1 MRSLI
6 ITILFLNSIA
16 SSAQQNIDAAIIKTE
31 AGLISGSKNVG
42 GDIRIFKGIPFAAP
56 PLAAFRWKAP
66 QPLVPWVGVKKCLNF
81 GPSAMQNKPVP
92 FSMWSQE
99 FLIPT
104 GGIISEDC
112 LYLNVWTNAKNAKAK
127 LPVVVWIYGG
137 GFTSGGSAAPIY
149 DGEASAKKGVVFVSI
164 NYRVGIFGFF
174 AHPQLTK
181 ESGKNASGNYGLMD
195 QIAALKWVQKNIA
208 AFGGDADNVT
218 IAGQSAGSM
227 SVNCLVASPLAKN
240 LFNKAIAESG
250 ASVMGGSL
258 SRTKSLTEGEQAGEK
273 LMQSVKLNTLK
284 ELRNADANLLMKEN
298 SGLRMPIIDG
308 YVLPNSLES
317 IFAAAKENKVALLTG
332 WNQDEGLIFEPI
344 KNAKDYISDLNKKYG
359 TEAEPILK
367 YYPATTDAEAAIS
380 QLNLSRDMIFGLQNY
395 TWANIQSKR
404 YSKLYVYRFTHKLP
418 ATGEAIKYGA
428 FHTGEVP
435 YFLNNL
441 KFVDRPWQKIDHVL
455 AGNMSDYWINFI
467 RTGNPNGTAVAD
479 WKAYSSAE
487 KSIKILGDEQRNIP
501 IPDREALDLL
511 YNIFNKK

>member
-1 MRSLI
+1 MRLLI
-6 ITILFLNSIA
+6 ITLLLLNNIA
-16 SSAQQNIDAAIIKTE
+16 SSAQQKTDGTIIKTE
-31 AGLISGSKNVG
+31 AGLISGSKNIG

-56 PLAAFRWKAP
+56 PVGEFRWKAP
-66 QPLVPWVGVKKCLNF
+66 QPLVPWGDVKNCQSF
-81 GPSAMQNKPVP
+81 GPSPTQNKPVP

-104 GGIISEDC
+104 DGVISEDC
-112 LYLNVWTNAKNAKAK
+112 LYLNVWTNAKSAKAK

-137 GFTSGGSAAPIY
+137 GFTSGGSSAPIY

-181 ESGKNASGNYGLMD
+181 ESGNNASGNYGLMD
-195 QIAALKWVQKNIA
+195 QIAALKWVQKNIT
-208 AFGGDADNVT
+208 AFGGDANNVT

-258 SRTKSLTEGEQAGEK
+258 SRTKSLNEGEQAGEK
-273 LMQSVKLNTLK
+273 LMQSIKLNTLK
-284 ELRNADANLLMKEN
+284 ELRNADAALLMKEN

-317 IFAAAKENKVALLTG
+317 IFAAGKENKVTLLTG

-344 KNAKDYISDLNKKYG
+344 KNAKDYIADLNKKYG
-359 TEAEPILK
+359 TDAALVLK
-367 YYPATTDAEAAIS
+367 YYPATTDAEAAIA
-380 QLNLSRDMIFGLQNY
+380 QLNLSRDLIFGLQNY
-395 TWANIQSKR
+395 TWANIQSRHSLKV
-404 YSKLYVYRFTHKLP
+404 YVYRFTHKLP
-418 ATGEAIKYGA
+418 ATGDAVKYGA

-441 KFVDRPWQKIDHVL
+441 KFVDRPWQKNDHAL
-455 AGNMSDYWINFI
+455 AGNISDYWINFI
-467 RTGNPNGTAVAD
+467 RYGNPNGSNVAN
-479 WKAYSSAE
+479 WKAYSSVE
-487 KSIKILGDEQRNIP
+487 KSIKILGEEQKDIS

-511 YNIFNKK
+511 FKIFNKK